1 MAEEGLSYNINS
13 KVSRATYDFY
23 QQMATELDTS
33 VSELVRGILV
43 GIQAG
48 APTKEDIT
56 NKYRIHTSDA
66 Q

>member
-13 KVSRATYDFY
+13 KVSKSTYDFF
-23 QQMATELDTS
+23 QSMATELDTS

-48 APTKEDIT
+48 APTKEDVT
-56 NKYRIHTSDA
+56 NKYNIRTSETP
-66 Q
+66 